1 MVNFLPHIFLREIN
15 TFFSPLEIFIKLECT
30 TVIIHSLVKQVLGQ
44 IDLKKR
50 KIFRETTNFHKFFPW
65 NTSALS
71 QRILGSSL
79 MRMASSHDFLV
90 VAVSSPPFSWQWHNL
105 SYPWKRTFS
114 IWKKIWKYTSTYKNT
129 NTVWKFYDF
138 PVTVW

>member
-1 MVNFLPHIFLREIN
+1 MVIFLQLIFIREIN

-44 IDLKKR
+44 IDLQKKGR
-50 KIFRETTNFHKFFPW
+50 KISWNHEFSQFFSW

-114 IWKKIWKYTSTYKNT
+114 IWKKIWKYKYKIT
-129 NTVWKFYDF
+129 RTQCGSA
-138 PVTVW
+138 